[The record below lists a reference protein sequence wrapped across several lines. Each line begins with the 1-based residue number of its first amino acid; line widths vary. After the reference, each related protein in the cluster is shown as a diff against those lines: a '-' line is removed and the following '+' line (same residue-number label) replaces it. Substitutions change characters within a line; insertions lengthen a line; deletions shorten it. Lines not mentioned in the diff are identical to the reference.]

1 MRTSLKALAVALV
14 ILSSA
19 CAHGASTE
27 DTRSGPAHPAPSS
40 TSPTRTIRLPLDAY
54 TLSNAE
60 QALVDNAQD
69 ELTGDCMRTHGLR
82 WPALRRSAPDMI
94 PVNSRR
100 YGITDLADAQKYGY
114 RLNPRQAGDV
124 DALHKQSAQLSP
136 AQKTTGSSC
145 AHEAY
150 DRLHNG
156 VADVD
161 LNLWNTANKSSFEQ
175 AQKSAVVASA
185 IRSWSSCMH
194 RSGFDFPDPLAAVND
209 PAFSSGA
216 HASPHEVDVAVA
228 DATCKESTA
237 LTTTWSA
244 AENRIQQKL
253 IAAHPDYFDSL
264 KKENATLVAA
274 AHRILPASNG

>member
-19 CAHGASTE
+19 CAHGVPTE
-27 DTRSGPAHPAPSS
+27 GTRSGHASPVPGG
-40 TSPTRTIRLPLDAY
+40 TSLTRTIRLPLDAY

-69 ELTGDCMRTHGLR
+69 ELTGDCMRTHGFR

-114 RLNPRQAGDV
+114 RLNPRQAADV
-124 DALHKQSAQLSP
+124 DAVRKQSAQLSP

-145 AHEAY
+145 ARKAY
-150 DRLHNG
+150 DRLHTG
-156 VADVD
+156 VAEVD
-161 LNLWNTANKSSFEQ
+161 FTLWNTVNKSSFEQ
-175 AQKSAVVASA
+175 ARDSAVVASA
-185 IRSWSSCMH
+185 IHAWSRCMH

-216 HASPHEVDVAVA
+216 DASPHEVDVAAA
-228 DATCKESTA
+228 DAACKESTA
-237 LTTTWSA
+237 LTTAWST
-244 AENRIQQKL
+244 AERRIQQKL
-253 IAAHPDYFDSL
+253 IAARPGYFDSV
-264 KKENATLVAA
+264 KKENVTLVAA